1 MGNPTSIKRRF
12 IMFYFKDDSQITVYF
27 ADGNSAVWK
36 SDNPQFEK
44 VAQMCENNQWIPIQ
58 MLHNQAKT
66 LLNNKVSI
74 QGDKLV
80 IEADTSDPVTK
91 PEVLHIELGKAD
103 TSNPVVAF
111 IKLLKE
117 KGTIDTEIERIKPF
131 LINMFKNPF
140 INAVEEIY
148 EYCLAK
154 DFEITE
160 DGCLLA
166 YKNVRKDFSSIYDNG
181 ETKHAIGQITKVEN
195 FDTNRSRECSSGLH
209 FCSKSYLSFYSGD
222 VTIIVKINPMHICA
236 IPKDYNFSK
245 GRCTQYEMVGV
256 MGKDG
261 TLQTTNIEAAT
272 GQKTV
277 KTTTQAKADKKL
289 AQKKAKSGDRLTE
302 TADLMTRFN
311 NDIKKVASQMN
322 ISEETVRRNLRKFN
336 QKKKES
342 S

>member
-1 MGNPTSIKRRF
+1 
-12 IMFYFKDDSQITVYF
+12 MFYFKDDSQITVYF

-36 SDNPQFEK
+36 SDNSQFEK
-44 VAQMCENNQWIPIQ
+44 VAQMCENSLWVPIQ

-66 LLNNKVSI
+66 LLNNKVTI

-80 IEADTSDPVTK
+80 IETYTSDFVTK
-91 PEVLHIELGKAD
+91 PEILHIELGTTD
-103 TSNPVVAF
+103 TSDPVVAF

-166 YKNVRKDFSSIYDNG
+166 YKNVHKDFSSIYDG
-181 ETKHAIGQITKVEN
+181 GKTKHAIGQITKVEN

-261 TLQTTNIEAAT
+261 TLQTTNLEEAT
-272 GQKTV
+272 NEKIV
-277 KTTTQAKADKKL
+277 KTTSKIRLDKKVS
-289 AQKKAKSGDRLTE
+289 QKKSNRIDE
-302 TADLMTRFN
+302 TVQNMNIYN
-311 NDIKKVASQMN
+311 NDVNKVAKVMN
-322 ISEETVRRNLRKFN
+322 LNVETVKRNIRKYN
-336 QKKKES
+336 QRNKR
-342 S
+342 

>member
-1 MGNPTSIKRRF
+1 
-12 IMFYFKDDSQITVYF
+12 MFYFKDDSQITVYF

-44 VAQMCENNQWIPIQ
+44 VAQLCENNQWVPIQ

-66 LLNNKVSI
+66 LLNNKVTI

-91 PEVLHIELGKAD
+91 PEVLHIELNKAD
-103 TSNPVVAF
+103 TSDPVVAF

-131 LINMFKNPF
+131 LINMFKNPY

-166 YKNVRKDFSSIYDNG
+166 YKNVREDFSSIYDNG
-181 ETKHAIGQITKVEN
+181 KTKHAIGQITKVEN

-209 FCSKSYLSFYSGD
+209 FCSKSYLSSYSGD

-236 IPKDYNFSK
+236 IPMDYNFSK

-322 ISEETVRRNLRKFN
+322 ISEETVRRNLRKLKQRN
-336 QKKKES
+336 RES

>member
-1 MGNPTSIKRRF
+1 
-12 IMFYFKDDSQITVYF
+12 MFYFKDGGQITVYF

-44 VAQMCENNQWIPIQ
+44 VAQLCENNQWVPIQ
-58 MLHNQAKT
+58 MLHNQAKL
-66 LLNNKVSI
+66 LLNNKVTI

-80 IEADTSDPVTK
+80 IETTTSDSITK
-91 PEVLHIELGKAD
+91 SEVLHIELDTAD
-103 TSNPVVAF
+103 ASDPVVAF

-131 LINMFKNPF
+131 LINMFKNPY

-166 YKNVRKDFSSIYDNG
+166 YKNVRKDFSSIYDDG
-181 ETKHAIGQITKVEN
+181 KTKHAIGQITKVEN

-209 FCSKSYLSFYSGD
+209 FCSKSYLSSYSGD
-222 VTIIVKINPMHICA
+222 VTIIVKINPMHVCA
-236 IPKDYNFSK
+236 IPKDYDFSK

-277 KTTTQAKADKKL
+277 KTKAQAKADKKL
-289 AQKKAKSGDRLTE
+289 AQKKAKSGDRLSE
-302 TADLMTRFN
+302 TADLMALFK
-311 NDIKKVASQMN
+311 NDIKKVASQMG
-322 ISEETVRRNLRKFN
+322 ICEATVKRNMRKVRA
-336 QKKKES
+336 KSK
-342 S
+342 

>member
-1 MGNPTSIKRRF
+1 
-12 IMFYFKDDSQITVYF
+12 MFYFKDDSQITVYF

-36 SDNPQFEK
+36 SDNPHFEK
-44 VAQMCENNQWIPIQ
+44 VAQLCENNQWVPIQ

-66 LLNNKVSI
+66 LLNNKVTI
-74 QGDKLV
+74 QGNKLV

-91 PEVLHIELGKAD
+91 PEVLHIELD
-103 TSNPVVAF
+103 TVDTPDPVVAF

-166 YKNVRKDFSSIYDNG
+166 YKNVHKDFSSIYDG
-181 ETKHAIGQITKVEN
+181 GKTKHAIGQITKVEN

-256 MGKDG
+256 IGKDG
-261 TLQTTNIEAAT
+261 TLQTTNLEEAT
-272 GQKTV
+272 NEKIV
-277 KTTTQAKADKKL
+277 KTTSKIRLDKKVS
-289 AQKKAKSGDRLTE
+289 QKKSNRIDE
-302 TADLMTRFN
+302 TVQNMNIYN
-311 NDIKKVASQMN
+311 NDVNKVAKVMN
-322 ISEETVRRNLRKFN
+322 LNVETVKRNIRKYN
-336 QKKKES
+336 QRNRK
-342 S
+342 

>member
-1 MGNPTSIKRRF
+1 
-12 IMFYFKDDSQITVYF
+12 MFYFKDDSQITVYF

-36 SDNPQFEK
+36 SDNSQFEK
-44 VAQMCENNQWIPIQ
+44 VAHMCENSLWVPIQ

-66 LLNNKVSI
+66 LLNNKVTI

-80 IEADTSDPVTK
+80 IETYTSDSVTK
-91 PEVLHIELGKAD
+91 PEILHIELGTID
-103 TSNPVVAF
+103 TSDPVVAF

-166 YKNVRKDFSSIYDNG
+166 YKNVRKDFSSIYDG
-181 ETKHAIGQITKVEN
+181 GKTKHAIGQITKVEN

-256 MGKDG
+256 IGKDG
-261 TLQTTNIEAAT
+261 TLQTTNLEEAT
-272 GQKTV
+272 NEKIV
-277 KTTTQAKADKKL
+277 KTTSKIRLDKKVS
-289 AQKKAKSGDRLTE
+289 QKKSNRIDE
-302 TADLMTRFN
+302 TVQNMNIYN
-311 NDIKKVASQMN
+311 NDVNKVAKVMN
-322 ISEETVRRNLRKFN
+322 LNVETVKRNIRKYN
-336 QKKKES
+336 QRNRK
-342 S
+342 

>member
-1 MGNPTSIKRRF
+1 
-12 IMFYFKDDSQITVYF
+12 MFYFKDSGQLTVYF

-44 VAQMCENNQWIPIQ
+44 VAQLCENNQWVPIQ
-58 MLHNQAKT
+58 MLHNQAKL
-66 LLNNKVSI
+66 LLNNKVTI

-80 IEADTSDPVTK
+80 IETTTSDSITK
-91 PEVLHIELGKAD
+91 SEVLHIELDTAD
-103 TSNPVVAF
+103 ASDPVVAF

-131 LINMFKNPF
+131 LINMFKNPY

-166 YKNVRKDFSSIYDNG
+166 YKNVRKDFSSIYDDG
-181 ETKHAIGQITKVEN
+181 KTKHAIGQITKVEN

-209 FCSKSYLSFYSGD
+209 FCSKSYLSSYSGD
-222 VTIIVKINPMHICA
+222 VTIIVKINPMHVCA
-236 IPKDYNFSK
+236 IPKDYDFSK

-277 KTTTQAKADKKL
+277 KTKAQAKADKKL
-289 AQKKAKSGDRLTE
+289 AQKKAKSGDRLSE
-302 TADLMTRFN
+302 TADLMALFK
-311 NDIKKVASQMN
+311 NDIKKVASQMG
-322 ISEETVRRNLRKFN
+322 ICEATVKRNMRKVRARG
-336 QKKKES
+336 
-342 S
+342 

>member
-1 MGNPTSIKRRF
+1 
-12 IMFYFKDDSQITVYF
+12 MFYFKDNKQLTVYF

-36 SDNPQFEK
+36 SDNSQFEK
-44 VAQMCENNQWIPIQ
+44 VAHMCENSLWVPIQ

-66 LLNNKVSI
+66 LLNNKVTI

-80 IEADTSDPVTK
+80 IETYTLDSVTK
-91 PEVLHIELGKAD
+91 PEILHIELGTTD
-103 TSNPVVAF
+103 TSDPVVAF

-166 YKNVRKDFSSIYDNG
+166 YKNVRKDFSSIYDG
-181 ETKHAIGQITKVEN
+181 GKTKHAIGQITKVEN

-256 MGKDG
+256 IGKDG
-261 TLQTTNIEAAT
+261 TLQTTNLEEAT
-272 GQKTV
+272 NEKIV
-277 KTTTQAKADKKL
+277 KTTSKIRLDKKVS
-289 AQKKAKSGDRLTE
+289 QKKSNRIDE
-302 TADLMTRFN
+302 TVQNMNIYN
-311 NDIKKVASQMN
+311 NDVNKVAKVMN
-322 ISEETVRRNLRKFN
+322 LNVETVKRNIRKYN
-336 QKKKES
+336 QRNRK
-342 S
+342 

>member
-1 MGNPTSIKRRF
+1 
-12 IMFYFKDDSQITVYF
+12 MFYFKDDSQITVYF

-36 SDNPQFEK
+36 SDNSQFEK
-44 VAQMCENNQWIPIQ
+44 VAHMCENSLWVPIQ

-66 LLNNKVSI
+66 LLNNKVTI

-80 IEADTSDPVTK
+80 IETYTSDFVTK
-91 PEVLHIELGKAD
+91 PEILHIELGTTD
-103 TSNPVVAF
+103 TSDPVVAF

-166 YKNVRKDFSSIYDNG
+166 YKNVRKDFSSIYDG
-181 ETKHAIGQITKVEN
+181 GKTKHAIGQITKVEN

-256 MGKDG
+256 IGKDG
-261 TLQTTNIEAAT
+261 TLQTTNLEEAT
-272 GQKTV
+272 NEKIV
-277 KTTTQAKADKKL
+277 KTTSKIRLDKKVS
-289 AQKKAKSGDRLTE
+289 QKKSNRIDE
-302 TADLMTRFN
+302 TVQNMNIYN
-311 NDIKKVASQMN
+311 NDVNKVAKVMN
-322 ISEETVRRNLRKFN
+322 LNVETVKRNIRKYN
-336 QKKKES
+336 QRNKR
-342 S
+342 

>member
-1 MGNPTSIKRRF
+1 
-12 IMFYFKDDSQITVYF
+12 MFYFKDNKQLTVYF
-27 ADGNSAVWK
+27 ADGNSAVWQA
-36 SDNPQFEK
+36 DNPQFDRVLELCK
-44 VAQMCENNQWIPIQ
+44 SNNWIQIE
-58 MLHNQAKT
+58 MLHNQAKV

-74 QGDKLV
+74 QGDKLT
-80 IEADTSDPVTK
+80 IETGEDAESLSLDKGQGDKLTVDLGTAGKSDP
-91 PEVLHIELGKAD
+91 II
-103 TSNPVVAF
+103 AF
-111 IKLLKE
+111 IKLLKD

-131 LINMFKNPF
+131 LIIMFKNPY

-148 EYCLAK
+148 EYCLSK

-166 YKNVRKDFSSIYDNG
+166 YKNVRKDFSSIYDG
-181 ETKHAIGQITKVEN
+181 GKTKHAIGQITKVEN

-209 FCSKSYLSFYSGD
+209 FCSKSYLSSYSGD

-302 TADLMTRFN
+302 TADLMKQFN
-311 NDIKKVASQMN
+311 NNIKKVASQMN
-322 ISEETVRRNLRKFN
+322 ISEETVKRNMRKVRARG
-336 QKKKES
+336 
-342 S
+342 

>member
-1 MGNPTSIKRRF
+1 
-12 IMFYFKDDSQITVYF
+12 MFYFKDNKQLTVYF
-27 ADGNSAVWK
+27 ADGNSAVWQA
-36 SDNPQFEK
+36 DNPQFDRVLELCK
-44 VAQMCENNQWIPIQ
+44 SNNWIQIE
-58 MLHNQAKT
+58 MLHNQAKV

-74 QGDKLV
+74 QGDKLT
-80 IEADTSDPVTK
+80 IETDENAESLSLDKGQGDKLTVDLGTADESDP
-91 PEVLHIELGKAD
+91 II
-103 TSNPVVAF
+103 AF
-111 IKLLKE
+111 IKLLKD
-117 KGTIDTEIERIKPF
+117 KGTVDTEIERIKPF
-131 LINMFKNPF
+131 LINMFKNPY
-140 INAVEEIY
+140 INAVKEIY

-181 ETKHAIGQITKVEN
+181 KTKHAIGQITKVEN

-302 TADLMTRFN
+302 TADLMKQFN

-322 ISEETVRRNLRKFN
+322 ISEETIKRNLRKFN
-336 QKKKES
+336 QRKRES

>member
-1 MGNPTSIKRRF
+1 
-12 IMFYFKDDSQITVYF
+12 MFYFKDNKQLTVYF

-36 SDNPQFEK
+36 SDNSQFEK
-44 VAQMCENNQWIPIQ
+44 VAHMCENSLWVPIQ

-66 LLNNKVSI
+66 LLNNKVTI

-80 IEADTSDPVTK
+80 IETNTSDSVTK
-91 PEVLHIELGKAD
+91 PEILHIELGTTD
-103 TSNPVVAF
+103 TSDPVVAF

-166 YKNVRKDFSSIYDNG
+166 YKNVRKDFSSIYDG
-181 ETKHAIGQITKVEN
+181 GKTKHAIGQITKVEN

-256 MGKDG
+256 IGKDG
-261 TLQTTNIEAAT
+261 TLQTTNLEEAT
-272 GQKTV
+272 NEKIV
-277 KTTTQAKADKKL
+277 KTTSKIRLDKKVS
-289 AQKKAKSGDRLTE
+289 QKKSNRIDE
-302 TADLMTRFN
+302 TVQNMNIYN
-311 NDIKKVASQMN
+311 NDVNKVAKVMN
-322 ISEETVRRNLRKFN
+322 LNVETVKRNIRKYN
-336 QKKKES
+336 QRNRK
-342 S
+342 

>member
-1 MGNPTSIKRRF
+1 
-12 IMFYFKDDSQITVYF
+12 MFYFKDNSQITVYF

-44 VAQMCENNQWIPIQ
+44 VAHMCENSLWVPIQ

-66 LLNNKVSI
+66 LLNNKVTI

-80 IEADTSDPVTK
+80 IETYTSDSVTK
-91 PEVLHIELGKAD
+91 PEILHIELGTTD
-103 TSNPVVAF
+103 TSDPVVAF

-166 YKNVRKDFSSIYDNG
+166 YKNVRKDFSSIYDDG
-181 ETKHAIGQITKVEN
+181 KTKHAIGQITKVEN

-209 FCSKSYLSFYSGD
+209 FCSKNYLSFYSGD

-261 TLQTTNIEAAT
+261 TLQTTNLEEAT
-272 GQKTV
+272 NEKIV
-277 KTTTQAKADKKL
+277 KTTSKIRLDKKVS
-289 AQKKAKSGDRLTE
+289 QKKSNRIDE
-302 TADLMTRFN
+302 TVQNMNIYN
-311 NDIKKVASQMN
+311 NDVNKVAKVMN
-322 ISEETVRRNLRKFN
+322 LNVETVKRNIRKYN
-336 QKKKES
+336 QRNRK
-342 S
+342 

>member
-1 MGNPTSIKRRF
+1 
-12 IMFYFKDDSQITVYF
+12 MFYFKDSGQLTVYF
-27 ADGNSAVWK
+27 SDGNSAVWK

-44 VAQMCENNQWIPIQ
+44 VAQMCENSQWVPIQ
-58 MLHNQAKT
+58 MLHNQAKL
-66 LLNNKVSI
+66 LLNNKVTI
-74 QGDKLV
+74 LDDKLI
-80 IEADTSDPVTK
+80 IETGALDSNAK
-91 PEVLHIELGKAD
+91 PEVLHLELNKAD
-103 TSNPVVAF
+103 ASDPVVAF

-131 LINMFKNPF
+131 LINMFKNPY

-166 YKNVRKDFSSIYDNG
+166 YKNVRKDFGSIYDNG
-181 ETKHAIGQITKVEN
+181 KTKHTIGQITKVEN

-209 FCSKSYLSFYSGD
+209 FCSKSYLSRYSGD
-222 VTIIVKINPMHICA
+222 VTIIVKVNPMHICA
-236 IPKDYNFSK
+236 IPRDYNFSK

-277 KTTTQAKADKKL
+277 KTKAQAKTDKKL
-289 AQKKAKSGDRLTE
+289 ARKKAKSGSRLSE
-302 TADLMTRFN
+302 TADLMALFK

-322 ISEETVRRNLRKFN
+322 ISEETVKRNMRKVRAIIA
-336 QKKKES
+336 KG
-342 S
+342 

>member
-1 MGNPTSIKRRF
+1 
-12 IMFYFKDDSQITVYF
+12 MFYFKDDGQITVYF

-44 VAQMCENNQWIPIQ
+44 VAHMCENNQWIPIQ

-66 LLNNKVSI
+66 LLNNKVTI

-91 PEVLHIELGKAD
+91 PEVLHIELGTAD
-103 TSNPVVAF
+103 TSDPVVAF

-131 LINMFKNPF
+131 LINVFKNPF

-181 ETKHAIGQITKVEN
+181 KTKHAIGQITKVEN

-209 FCSKSYLSFYSGD
+209 FCSKSYLSFYNGD

-289 AQKKAKSGDRLTE
+289 AQKKARSGDRLTE
-302 TADLMTRFN
+302 TADLMVLLN
-311 NDIKKVASQMN
+311 GDVKKVASQMS
-322 ISEETVRRNLRKFN
+322 ISEETVKRNIRKYN
-336 QKKKES
+336 QRNKR
-342 S
+342 

>member
-1 MGNPTSIKRRF
+1 
-12 IMFYFKDDSQITVYF
+12 MFYFKDDSQITVYF

-66 LLNNKVSI
+66 LLNNKVTI

-91 PEVLHIELGKAD
+91 PEVLHIELGTAD
-103 TSNPVVAF
+103 TSDPVVAF

-117 KGTIDTEIERIKPF
+117 KGTIDTKIECIKPF
-131 LINMFKNPF
+131 LINMFKNPY

-181 ETKHAIGQITKVEN
+181 KTKHAIGQITKVEN

-209 FCSKSYLSFYSGD
+209 SCSKSYLSSYRGD
-222 VTIIVKINPMHICA
+222 VTIIVKINPM
-236 IPKDYNFSK
+236 
-245 GRCTQYEMVGV
+245 
-256 MGKDG
+256 
-261 TLQTTNIEAAT
+261 
-272 GQKTV
+272 
-277 KTTTQAKADKKL
+277 
-289 AQKKAKSGDRLTE
+289 RL
-302 TADLMTRFN
+302 
-311 NDIKKVASQMN
+311 S
-322 ISEETVRRNLRKFN
+322 
-336 QKKKES
+336 
-342 S
+342 

>member
-1 MGNPTSIKRRF
+1 
-12 IMFYFKDDSQITVYF
+12 MFYFKDNSQITVYF

-36 SDNPQFEK
+36 SDNSQFEK
-44 VAQMCENNQWIPIQ
+44 VAQLCENSQWIPIQ
-58 MLHNQAKT
+58 MLHNQAKM
-66 LLNNKVSI
+66 LLNNKVTI
-74 QGDKLV
+74 QDDKLV
-80 IEADTSDPVTK
+80 IEADVSK
-91 PEVLHIELGKAD
+91 SEVLHIELNTVD
-103 TSNPVVAF
+103 TSDPVIAF

-131 LINMFKNPF
+131 LINMFKNPY

-166 YKNVRKDFSSIYDNG
+166 YKNVRKDFSSIYDG
-181 ETKHAIGQITKVEN
+181 GKTKHAIGQITKVEN

-222 VTIIVKINPMHICA
+222 VTIIVKINPIHICA

-256 MGKDG
+256 IGKDG
-261 TLQTTNIEAAT
+261 TLQTTNLEEAT
-272 GQKTV
+272 NEKIV
-277 KTTTQAKADKKL
+277 KTTSKIRLDKKVS
-289 AQKKAKSGDRLTE
+289 QKKSNRIDE
-302 TADLMTRFN
+302 TVQNMNIYN
-311 NDIKKVASQMN
+311 NDVNKVAKVMN
-322 ISEETVRRNLRKFN
+322 LNVETVKRNIRKYN
-336 QKKKES
+336 QRNRK
-342 S
+342 

>member
-1 MGNPTSIKRRF
+1 
-12 IMFYFKDDSQITVYF
+12 MFYFKDNKQLTVYF
-27 ADGNSAVWK
+27 ADGNSAVWQA
-36 SDNPQFEK
+36 DNPQFDRVLELCK
-44 VAQMCENNQWIPIQ
+44 SNNWIQIE
-58 MLHNQAKT
+58 MLHNQAKV

-74 QGDKLV
+74 QGDKLT
-80 IEADTSDPVTK
+80 IETDENAESLSLDKGQGDKLTVDLGTADESDP
-91 PEVLHIELGKAD
+91 II
-103 TSNPVVAF
+103 AF
-111 IKLLKE
+111 IKLLKD
-117 KGTIDTEIERIKPF
+117 KGTVDTEIERIKPF
-131 LINMFKNPF
+131 LINMFKNPY

-166 YKNVRKDFSSIYDNG
+166 YKNVRKDFSSIYDG
-181 ETKHAIGQITKVEN
+181 GKTKHAIGQITKVEN

-209 FCSKSYLSFYSGD
+209 FCSKSYLSSYSGD

-302 TADLMTRFN
+302 TADLMKQFN

-322 ISEETVRRNLRKFN
+322 ISEETVKRNMRKVRARG
-336 QKKKES
+336 
-342 S
+342 

>member
-1 MGNPTSIKRRF
+1 
-12 IMFYFKDDSQITVYF
+12 MFYFKDDSQITVYF
-27 ADGNSAVWK
+27 TDGNSAVWK
-36 SDNPQFEK
+36 SDNSQFEK
-44 VAQMCENNQWIPIQ
+44 VAHMCENSQWIPIQ

-66 LLNNKVSI
+66 LLNNKVTI

-80 IEADTSDPVTK
+80 IEADTTDPVTK
-91 PEVLHIELGKAD
+91 PEVLQIELGTAD
-103 TSNPVVAF
+103 TTDPVVAF

-131 LINMFKNPF
+131 LINMFQNPY

-166 YKNVRKDFSSIYDNG
+166 YKNVNNDYGSIYDG
-181 ETKHAIGQITKVEN
+181 GKTKHAIGQITKVEN

-209 FCSKSYLSFYSGD
+209 FCSKSYLSLYSGD

-245 GRCTQYEMVGV
+245 GRCTQYEMVGI

-277 KTTTQAKADKKL
+277 KTKTQAKADKKL

-302 TADLMTRFN
+302 TADLMKRFKDN
-311 NDIKKVASQMN
+311 VKKVAAQMN
-322 ISEETVRRNLRKFN
+322 ISEETVKRNMRKVRAGT
-336 QKKKES
+336 K
-342 S
+342 

>member
-1 MGNPTSIKRRF
+1 MMET
-12 IMFYFKDDSQITVYF
+12 
-27 ADGNSAVWK
+27 
-36 SDNPQFEK
+36 
-44 VAQMCENNQWIPIQ
+44 
-58 MLHNQAKT
+58 
-66 LLNNKVSI
+66 
-74 QGDKLV
+74 
-80 IEADTSDPVTK
+80 IEET
-91 PEVLHIELGKAD
+91 
-103 TSNPVVAF
+103 
-111 IKLLKE
+111 
-117 KGTIDTEIERIKPF
+117 
-131 LINMFKNPF
+131 
-140 INAVEEIY
+140 Y

-166 YKNVRKDFSSIYDNG
+166 YKNVHKDFSSIYDG
-181 ETKHAIGQITKVEN
+181 GKTKHAIGQITKVEN

-209 FCSKSYLSFYSGD
+209 FCSKSYLSFYSGN
-222 VTIIVKINPMHICA
+222 VTIIVKINPTHICA

-302 TADLMTRFN
+302 TADLMVLFN
-311 NDIKKVASQMN
+311 NDVKKVASQMS
-322 ISEETVRRNLRKFN
+322 ISEETVKRNMRKVRARG
-336 QKKKES
+336 
-342 S
+342 

>member
-1 MGNPTSIKRRF
+1 
-12 IMFYFKDDSQITVYF
+12 MFYFKDNKQLTVYF

-44 VAQMCENNQWIPIQ
+44 VAHMCENSLWVPIQ

-66 LLNNKVSI
+66 LLNNKVTI

-80 IEADTSDPVTK
+80 IETYTSDSVTK
-91 PEVLHIELGKAD
+91 PEILHIELGTTD
-103 TSNPVVAF
+103 TSDPVVAF

-166 YKNVRKDFSSIYDNG
+166 YKNVRKDFSSIYDDG
-181 ETKHAIGQITKVEN
+181 KTKHAIGQITKVEN

-209 FCSKSYLSFYSGD
+209 FCSKNYLSLYSGD

-261 TLQTTNIEAAT
+261 TLQTTNLEEAT
-272 GQKTV
+272 NEKIV
-277 KTTTQAKADKKL
+277 KTTSKIRLDKKVS
-289 AQKKAKSGDRLTE
+289 QKKSNRIDE
-302 TADLMTRFN
+302 TVQNMNIYN
-311 NDIKKVASQMN
+311 NDVNKVAKVMN
-322 ISEETVRRNLRKFN
+322 LNVETVKRNIRKYN
-336 QKKKES
+336 QRNRK
-342 S
+342 